1 MDSTLETRTS
11 DIAEHLTTLQSLVS
25 SALTKA
31 MKAFEDLDFELADE
45 AGTVSDQIEQLH
57 HLVEDD
63 IFDAVS
69 KHQPTGPDLRRL
81 ISYSNTSSCLH
92 KIGRYA
98 NKIMK
103 IVELCEGLD
112 HFKEL
117 VSLPYLAELAISA
130 VDASMRAVFDED
142 LSEIDEIE
150 KLEAQSDSEAVDM
163 FEEIAEYLSR
173 RKDISKLAMYYI
185 IVGRYFERAAD
196 QALRIA
202 ESAIYTISGER
213 KKLGLAYKEEAQG
226 MLD

>member
-11 DIAEHLTTLQSLVS
+11 DITEHLTTLHSLVS

-31 MKAFEDLDFELADE
+31 MKAFEDLDIDLANE
-45 AGTVSDQIEQLH
+45 AISVSDQIEELH
-57 HLVEDD
+57 HLVEDR
-63 IFDAVS
+63 IFDTVS
-69 KHQPTGPDLRRL
+69 KHQPTGTDLRRL
-81 ISYSNTSSCLH
+81 ITYSNASSSLH

-112 HFKEL
+112 HFKEI

-130 VDASMRAVFDED
+130 IDVSMRAVFDED

-150 KLEAQSDSEAVDM
+150 KLEAQSDSESVDM
-163 FEEIAEYLSR
+163 FEEIAEYLGR
-173 RKDISKLAMYYI
+173 RKDISQLAMYYI
-185 IVGRYFERAAD
+185 IVGRYYERAAD

-202 ESAIYTISGER
+202 ESAIFTITGER
-213 KKLGLAYKEEAQG
+213 RKLGLVYKEESES

>member
-1 MDSTLETRTS
+1 MNSTLETEIS
-11 DIAEHLTTLQSLVS
+11 DITEHLTTLHSLVS

-31 MKAFEDLDFELADE
+31 MKAFEDLDVDLADE
-45 AGTVSDQIEQLH
+45 AGAVSDQIEQLH
-57 HLVEDD
+57 HLVEDR

-69 KHQPTGPDLRRL
+69 RNQPIGTDLRRL
-81 ISYSNTSSCLH
+81 ITYGNVSSSLH

-98 NKIMK
+98 NKITK

-130 VDASMRAVFDED
+130 IDASMRAVLDED

-150 KLEAQSDSEAVDM
+150 KLEAKSDSEAVDM

-173 RKDISKLAMYYI
+173 RKDISELAMYYI

-196 QALRIA
+196 QALRIT
-202 ESAIYTISGER
+202 ESAIFTITSER
-213 KKLGLAYKEEAQG
+213 RKLGLTYKEETES